1 MKKIFLV
8 IFLSILLCFNIQNSQ
23 LNFFATNFEGKYVFY
38 TSQILNDENVSVEKS
53 GMGYVLTCSTKY
65 ATKIKSKLNINLI
78 KGESFSFLGVKSEVE
93 NLIKRFN
100 IKVLNKEVLD
110 EILVIDGYSS
120 KFGKSVCT
128 SCGNV
133 NIQIAFNKGTITVGT
148 PLILGS
154 F

>member
-120 KFGKSVCT
+120 KFGESVCT

>member
-8 IFLSILLCFNIQNSQ
+8 IFLSILLFFNIQNSQ